1 MPPLRVLQ
9 IGPYSLPHGGVQGHV
24 VALRQFLEGRGVSCE
39 VIDMNRERRTDGA
52 GVYGPKNAL
61 ELARLLMTLRYDI
74 VHLHL
79 GGRLNSRVVG
89 LALASTLRRGRKS
102 VFTFHS
108 GGYPSSPEGRAARP
122 NSMRGLA
129 MRRFDRVVAVNE
141 EIAAWFRQV
150 GVAAERIR
158 VIHPYALPS
167 APPAVEP
174 PEPLRSFMKGHGPV
188 LISVGLLEPE
198 YDLPLQIEVLGRVR
212 ESFPRAGL
220 VLVGSGSL
228 EDDLQR
234 RIAAE
239 PHGEH
244 VLLCGDVERQ
254 LTLRLIADSDVMLRT
269 TLYDGDSI
277 SVREAVHFGVPVV
290 ATDRA
295 PRPAG
300 VRVVPA
306 QDLAR
311 LCEAAAQCL
320 GNGARRAPAGE
331 PHEENLA
338 AVLALYEE
346 LSGAERRV
354 LNAE

>member
-1 MPPLRVLQ
+1 MPPLKVLQ
-9 IGPYSLPHGGVQGHV
+9 IGPYSTPHGGVQAHV
-24 VALRQFLEGRGVSCE
+24 VALRQYLTARGVSCE
-39 VIDMNRERRTDGA
+39 VIDLNRDRRTDGR

-61 ELARLLMTLRYDI
+61 ELARLLATLRYDI
-74 VHLHL
+74 LHLHV
-79 GGRLNSRVVG
+79 GGRLSARLTG
-89 LALASTLRRGRKS
+89 LALLSTRLARRGA

-122 NSMRGLA
+122 ASLRGLA

-141 EIAAWFRQV
+141 EIGAWFRQV
-150 GVAAERIR
+150 GVPAERVR
-158 VIHPYALPS
+158 VIRPYALPA

-174 PEPLRSFMKGHGPV
+174 PGPLRSFLKGHGPV

-228 EDDLQR
+228 EEDLRR
-234 RIAAE
+234 RIAAA

-244 VLLCGDVERQ
+244 VMLCGDVERA
-254 LTLRLIADSDVMLRT
+254 LTQRLIAESDVMLRT

-295 PRPAG
+295 PRPDG
-300 VRVVPA
+300 VRLVPA
-306 QDLAR
+306 QDAAR
-311 LCEAAAQCL
+311 LREAAEQVL
-320 GNGARRAPAGE
+320 RNGGRRPPSNE
-331 PHEENLA
+331 PREENLE
-338 AVLALYEE
+338 AVHALYEE
-346 LSGAERRV
+346 LARESEGV
-354 LNAE
+354 